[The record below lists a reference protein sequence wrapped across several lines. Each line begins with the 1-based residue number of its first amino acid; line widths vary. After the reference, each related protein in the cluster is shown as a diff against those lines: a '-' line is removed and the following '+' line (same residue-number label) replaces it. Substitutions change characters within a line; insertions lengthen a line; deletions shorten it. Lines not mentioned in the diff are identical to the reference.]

1 MDNRPNWTKKYAFLN
16 LFGLVWTGPTF
27 IFLIEESNRK
37 GFQNECQT
45 KNFFSKIDMPDYSNI
60 VFNYRYCTLL
70 MISPQSAR
78 YLLRLPITNLFV
90 SQQNKK

>member
-1 MDNRPNWTKKYAFLN
+1 MDNRPNWTKQDAFLN
-16 LFGLVWTGPTF
+16 LSGLVWTGPTF

-45 KNFFSKIDMPDYSNI
+45 KNSKIVMPDYNNT

-70 MISPQSAR
+70 LISPQSER
-78 YLLRLPITNLFV
+78 YILRLPITNLFV